1 MNNASHTSRHCV
13 ITGGAGFIGSH
24 VAESLLLQGDRV
36 VVIDNLSTG
45 RKSNIA
51 HLIGRP
57 GFQFVQAD
65 INDDVVMDRLAS
77 EAEIIIHL
85 AAAVGV
91 QLIIDRPVH
100 TIETNIMGTEAV
112 LRAAFRYG
120 CRTVIASTSEVYGK
134 GIRVPFSEDDD
145 VVLGSTARHRWAYAA
160 SKMIDEFLGLAY
172 YNERGLP
179 VVVIRLFNTVGV
191 RQTGHY
197 GMVIPRLMQ
206 QALRGEPLTVY
217 GDGTQQRCFCDIG
230 DVVRALVELCGNES
244 AVGKVFNI
252 GSVREVSI
260 LELAQMIR
268 SIAGS
273 SSEIKMVPYAEA
285 FGPGFEDMQRRIPDI
300 ERIKSLIGW
309 SPEIS
314 LEKTLE
320 SVRDELRAEAAVRSY
335 NFQHS

>member
-1 MNNASHTSRHCV
+1 
-13 ITGGAGFIGSH
+13 
-24 VAESLLLQGDRV
+24 
-36 VVIDNLSTG
+36 
-45 RKSNIA
+45 
-51 HLIGRP
+51 
-57 GFQFVQAD
+57 
-65 INDDVVMDRLAS
+65 
-77 EAEIIIHL
+77 
-85 AAAVGV
+85 
-91 QLIIDRPVH
+91 
-100 TIETNIMGTEAV
+100 MGTEAV